1 MVISTLSVGE
11 TSSGASFDELASC
24 SVVQNLHSVV
34 GEVTKYLELDR
45 AFVVHHKAR
54 QKWRCENTGYA
65 SEQRIQIKGGD
76 AQMFEKTQDPRHVEK
91 VDAGQYI
98 FALHDQ

>member
-1 MVISTLSVGE
+1 MTEYPALDK
-11 TSSGASFDELASC
+11 A
-24 SVVQNLHSVV
+24 SVVH
-34 GEVTKYLELDR
+34 
-45 AFVVHHKAR
+45 FKAR
-54 QKWRCENTGYA
+54 QKWKCENTGYA